1 MSNSEEFRKSLQC
14 SPSAI
19 PTEEEKQK
27 IINEYKSKMSKRFN
41 SYYEDPAIRN
51 YFNHVIAAIMI
62 SQYEN
67 YEQFGINIPY
77 RYKARNSTKNKIENR
92 LNDAVVHY
100 TDDGNLVLDN
110 MPQLNDIFAMKIVSR
125 RRPPV
130 LHSDDPQIQEYIEEQ
145 RNNRDFLERMQNFR
159 SSLMINDNGS
169 KKASNYKYE
178 CSKIEYYE
186 KCKEVLT
193 KLKEVVDPKATKLI
207 EYYDKKI
214 EDIESCLEFLRAS
227 HTNDEPDEIV
237 SEADYTNSNFNFF
250 DLLRRI

>member
-1 MSNSEEFRKSLQC
+1 MSNSEEFRKSLQY
-14 SPSAI
+14 SST
-19 PTEEEKQK
+19 PTEEEKKK
-27 IINEYKSKMSKRFN
+27 IIEEYKDKLLKRFN
-41 SYYEDPAIRN
+41 SYYEDKDIRN
-51 YFNHVIAAIMI
+51 YFNHIVAAIMI

-77 RYKARNSTKNKIENR
+77 RYKARTSTKNKVESR
-92 LNDAVVHY
+92 LKEAVVHY
-100 TDDGNLVLDN
+100 SDDGTPVLDN

-145 RNNRDFLERMQNFR
+145 RDNRDFLERMQKFR
-159 SSLMINDNGS
+159 SSLMIDDNGS

-193 KLKEVVDPKATKLI
+193 KLKEIVDPKATKLI
-207 EYYDKKI
+207 EYYNNKI
-214 EDIESCLEFLRAS
+214 DDIESCLEFLRAS

-237 SEADYTNSNFNFF
+237 SESDFTNPNFNFF